1 MCLSMEVVTGL
12 EVSMEADLA
21 SPNPLIRYY
30 YINSRLND
38 IFLDYQINL
47 ISIGLNHMKAE
58 MALSYIESVTSK
70 LNIIIKVLFP
80 E

>member
-38 IFLDYQINL
+38 ILLDYKIIL
-47 ISIGLNHMKAE
+47 ISLGLNHLKVE
-58 MALSYIESVTSK
+58 LALSVTIK
-70 LNIIIKVLFP
+70 INIIR
-80 E
+80 